1 VAAAVLSVLDLGS
14 IIFDEEADLFGK
26 RPGAGKVCKK
36 IPDAR
41 SFMLVLP
48 HGALDYNAGNISI
61 DRETFLTPQSQDINQ
76 GQVYICGTPQ
86 PKTLAIC
93 SLYPSN
99 YRRELPAL
107 NSPTR
112 TCVP

>member
-48 HGALDYNAGNISI
+48 HGALNYNAGNISI
-61 DRETFLTPQSQDINQ
+61 DRETFLIPQSWLPLLLLPHFLSEPRSSASASPAASF
-76 GQVYICGTPQ
+76 TP
-86 PKTLAIC
+86 LEI
-93 SLYPSN
+93 
-99 YRRELPAL
+99 R
-107 NSPTR
+107 
-112 TCVP
+112 